1 MRRVVTHELP
11 DGSIRQLYP
20 FHISMEGLE
29 TAILC
34 RDDKDYDA
42 MVKILCIAARRKN
55 VIVVIYAVVS
65 NHSHVA
71 ILAASQQEAH
81 DYGQELKKMY
91 AMWFRRKY
99 GESNVLR
106 RTDVK
111 AILLDSDWYVRNAL
125 AYIPRNALDN
135 GCPINEY
142 RWTGYRA
149 IFRADHD
156 FGPVRRVAGLTKR
169 ERETIMHTGDDL
181 SGVPWLIDSKNE
193 LIPDSFCE
201 YRYLEQA
208 FEGDPAFFLKTLGGQ
223 NSAEMHNKLIDAPR
237 QMQTDGEFFKRANE
251 TCQRWFQEELSGISE
266 ERKTRL
272 IPYLY
277 RTCHTTIPQLSRAFG
292 LSQIRVS
299 QILGRKTNGLVG
311 KV

>member
-34 RDDKDYDA
+34 RDDLDYDA

-71 ILAASQQEAH
+71 ILAASQQDAH
-81 DYGQELKKMY
+81 DYGQELKRMY
-91 AMWFRRKY
+91 AMWFRHRY
-99 GESNVLR
+99 GESSVLR

-111 AILLDSDWYVRNAL
+111 AILLDTDWYVRNAL

-135 GCPINEY
+135 GCPINDY

-149 IFRADHD
+149 MFRANNDS
-156 FGPVRRVAGLTKR
+156 GPVRRVAGLTKR

-181 SGVPWLIDSKNE
+181 SGVSWLIDSKNE

-201 YRYLEQA
+201 HRYLEQV

-251 TCQRWFQEELSGISE
+251 TCQRWFQKDLSGISE
-266 ERKTRL
+266 ERKMRL

-277 RTCHTTIPQLSRAFG
+277 RTGHTTIPQLSRAFG
-292 LSQIRVS
+292 LSQSRVS
-299 QILGRKTNGLVG
+299 QILGRKS
-311 KV
+311 

>member
-34 RDDKDYDA
+34 RDDVDYDA

-81 DYGQELKKMY
+81 DYGQELKRMY

-99 GESNVLR
+99 GESSVLR
-106 RTDVK
+106 RTDIK

-135 GCPINEY
+135 GCPINDY

-149 IFRADHD
+149 MFRENNIP
-156 FGPVRRVAGLTKR
+156 GPVRRVAGLTKR
-169 ERETIMHTGDDL
+169 ERESIMHTGDDL
-181 SGVPWLIDSKNE
+181 SGVSWLIDSKNE

-201 YRYLEQA
+201 HRYLEQA
-208 FEGDPAFFLKTLGGQ
+208 FEWDHAFFLKTLGGQ
-223 NSAEMHNKLIDAPR
+223 NSAEMYNKLIDTPR

-251 TCQRWFQEELSGISE
+251 TCQRWFKEDLSGISE

-292 LSQIRVS
+292 LSQSRVS
-299 QILGRKTNGLVG
+299 LILGRKS
-311 KV
+311 

>member
-34 RDDKDYDA
+34 RDDMDYDA

-71 ILAASQQEAH
+71 ILAASQQGAH
-81 DYGQELKKMY
+81 DYGQELKRMY

-99 GESNVLR
+99 GESSVLR

-135 GCPINEY
+135 GCPINDY

-149 IFRADHD
+149 MFRENNIP
-156 FGPVRRVAGLTKR
+156 GPVRRVAGLTKR

-201 YRYLEQA
+201 HRYLEQA
-208 FEGDPAFFLKTLGGQ
+208 FEGDHAFFLKTLGGQ
-223 NSAEMHNKLIDAPR
+223 NSAEMYNKLIDTPR

-251 TCQRWFQEELSGISE
+251 TCQRWFKEDLSGISE

-292 LSQIRVS
+292 LSQSRVS
-299 QILGRKTNGLVG
+299 HILCRKS
-311 KV
+311 